1 MGKDPSSHSSL
12 FGPLRHLN
20 AYLSGLHV
28 LLLALP
34 LATVVRI
41 TPQRLHENLLFSS
54 EMSLDQKQEE
64 KSENGLFSAAV
75 VL

>member
-12 FGPLRHLN
+12 SGPLRHLN

-41 TPQRLHENLLFSS
+41 TPQRLHENLFIL
-54 EMSLDQKQEE
+54 L
-64 KSENGLFSAAV
+64 
-75 VL
+75 